1 MDERMQNMPAEV
13 VAGPAV
19 RKEKLQEWTRE
30 LQKYKAGKK
39 SVEARAIGS
48 EQWWKLRNETVSEAE
63 GFRSRSA
70 WLHNVIVSKHADA
83 AEAYP
88 QPRFL
93 PREEMDR
100 KQAEELSAIVPVIL
114 KQNKFK
120 KTYSKAQ
127 WRKQKFGTAI
137 YKIVW
142 DGQKLGGLGDIGI
155 ETVSIL
161 NVFWEPGVEDIQKS
175 KYFFHTELVDKEQ
188 LEAEYP
194 EVKNELKE
202 RGFVAGK
209 FLYDDNVPTDNKA
222 VVIEIYYH
230 KGGKLHYCKYV
241 GTTVLYATE
250 NDPEMAQRGLYDHGK
265 FPYVIDSLYPVEGS
279 PSGYGFVDVCRNP
292 QEEIDLMNTAVLKN
306 TMAGATPRFFV
317 RQNSDINEKELT
329 DLTKVIVH
337 TSGGLGEDAVR
348 TIDYQPLQGNYISA
362 IENKIAELRETS
374 GNTETAAGTAPGGGV
389 TAASAIAAL
398 QEASGKGSR
407 DATASSYEVF
417 EEMVEMCVELIRQFY
432 TVPRKFRIT
441 NKAGQEEFVTY
452 RNAGLQPQ
460 PMGVGPN
467 GEEMFR
473 LPVFDIEIVAEK
485 QNAYTTLA
493 NNEMALQFFQ
503 LGFFDPNRVD
513 QTLLCMEM
521 MDFRGKEEI
530 MNRVRQLGAL
540 NDRLQMV
547 TSYAA
552 ALAAKHADGAALQ
565 QIAQIAGV
573 ETGAMPMPT
582 GNVNV
587 QSAAGGADSVKEHA
601 IVEKSRK
608 QSREAS
614 QPEEGT

>member
-1 MDERMQNMPAEV
+1 MDEKMQNVPAEV
-13 VAGPAV
+13 AAGPAV
-19 RKEKLQEWTRE
+19 DQKRLQAWTEE
-30 LQKYKAGKK
+30 LRKYKAGKR
-39 SVEARAIGS
+39 SVEERVIAS
-48 EQWWKLRNETVSEAE
+48 EQWWKLRNGTVSEAE
-63 GFRSRSA
+63 GFKSRSA

-88 QPRFL
+88 QPKFL
-93 PREEMDR
+93 PREATDR
-100 KQAEELSAIVPVIL
+100 PQAEELSAIVPVIL

-127 WRKQKFGTAI
+127 WRKQKFGTAV

-142 DGQKLGGLGDIGI
+142 SGQKLGGLGDIGI
-155 ETVSIL
+155 ESASLL

-175 KYFFHTELVDKEQ
+175 KYFFHTELVDKEI
-188 LEAEYP
+188 LEAQYP
-194 EVKNELKE
+194 EVKNELK
-202 RGFVAGK
+202 GKAVLISK
-209 FLYDDNVPTDNKA
+209 FLYDDNVSTEDK
-222 VVIEIYYH
+222 VTVIEVYYH

-241 GTTVLYATE
+241 GNTVLYATE
-250 NDPEMAQRGLYDHGK
+250 NDPKMAETGLYDHGK
-265 FPYVIDSLYPVEGS
+265 FPYVFDALYPVEGS
-279 PSGYGFVDVCRNP
+279 PCGYGFVDICRNP
-292 QEEIDLMNTAVLKN
+292 QEEIDLMNTAILKN

-317 RQNSDINEKELT
+317 KQSSNINEKELT

-337 TSGGLGEDAVR
+337 TTGNLGEDAVR
-348 TIDYQPLQGNYISA
+348 VIDYQPLQGNYISA
-362 IENKIAELRETS
+362 MESKIAELRETS

-407 DATASSYEVF
+407 DATRSSYEAF
-417 EEMVEMCVELIRQFY
+417 EELTEMCVELIRQFY
-432 TVPRKFRIT
+432 TAPRKFRIT

-452 RNAGLQPQ
+452 RNDGLQPQ
-460 PMGVGPN
+460 SMGMSPN
-467 GEEMFR
+467 GEELMR

-485 QNAYTTLA
+485 QNAYTTLS

-503 LGFFDPNRVD
+503 LGFFDPARVD
-513 QTLLCMEM
+513 QTLMCLEM
-521 MDFRGKEEI
+521 MDFRNKAEVV
-530 MNRVRQLGAL
+530 NKVQQLGTL
-540 NDRLQMV
+540 HDRLELV

-573 ETGAMPMPT
+573 QTGGMMPAGP
-582 GNVNV
+582 VNL

-601 IVEKSRK
+601 TVEKSRK

-614 QPEEGT
+614 QPEEGA